1 LFSEVRVKAQTGVR
15 AVIVPLENE
24 KLSMFRIKCVVV
36 TGPARAIFYRTL
48 ILYLAPPP
56 NPHIMIR
63 ETPEDFVTII
73 RSYSPDPNKPVAAAR
88 KDHSTFYATFPL
100 GERPVVEPVDIR
112 EDLKGY
118 WCSVPESLPGRTI
131 LFFHGGGFTMGS
143 TEDHLGLIAL
153 IATAARARVFS
164 VDYRLAPEHVYPAAA
179 EDALAAYR
187 YLVLNELP
195 PHQIIP
201 AGISAGGTLVLG
213 LLLSIREHK
222 LLFPPAAIAMSP
234 AVDMLFGGASVVANK
249 DKDWITPAW
258 LTSIRTVYLAGHDPN
273 DPTASP
279 VHANLSHLPR
289 LYIQAGTHELLFDDI
304 SAFVKKAKWAGVVVR
319 FEIWE
324 GMFHCWQMFGEH
336 APEGQEA
343 LEHIGAYVQDVF
355 TR

>member
-1 LFSEVRVKAQTGVR
+1 MFRVK
-15 AVIVPLENE
+15 
-24 KLSMFRIKCVVV
+24 CVAV
-36 TGPARAIFYRTL
+36 TGRSQVPFFRTL

-63 ETPEDFVTII
+63 ETPEDFVAII
-73 RSYSPDPNKPVAAAR
+73 RAYSPDLKKPVAAVR
-88 KDHSTFYATFPL
+88 KDFSTFYDNFHH
-100 GERPVVEPVDIR
+100 GERPLVEPVDIR

-118 WCSVPESLPGRTI
+118 WCSVPESLPDRNI
-131 LFFHGGGFTMGS
+131 LFFHGGGFAVGS
-143 TEDHLGLIAL
+143 TEDYLGIIAR

-187 YLVLNELP
+187 YLVLHDHP

-201 AGISAGGTLVLG
+201 VGISAGGTLVLG
-213 LLLSIREHK
+213 LLLSLREHK
-222 LLFPPAAIAMSP
+222 LLFPPAAVSMSP

-249 DKDWITPAW
+249 DKDWITPAR
-258 LTSIRTVYLAGHDPN
+258 LDAIRIVYLAGHDPN

-279 VHANLSHLPR
+279 IHANLSHLPR

-324 GMFHCWQMFGEH
+324 GMFHCWQMFGEQVS
-336 APEGQEA
+336 EGQEA
-343 LEHIGAYVQDVF
+343 VEHIGAYVQEVF

>member
-1 LFSEVRVKAQTGVR
+1 
-15 AVIVPLENE
+15 
-24 KLSMFRIKCVVV
+24 MV
-36 TGPARAIFYRTL
+36 TGYARAPFFRTL

-63 ETPEDFVTII
+63 ETPEDFVNILK
-73 RSYSPDPNKPVAAAR
+73 SYSPDPTKPIAAVR
-88 KDHSTFYATFPL
+88 KEFSALYATFQH
-100 GERPVVEPVDIR
+100 GERPLVEPVDIR
-112 EDLKGY
+112 EGLKGY
-118 WCSVPESLPGRTI
+118 WCSVPASLPDRTV
-131 LFFHGGGFTMGS
+131 LFFHGGGFTVGS
-143 TEDHLGLIAL
+143 TEDHFGLIAH

-164 VDYRLAPEHVYPAAA
+164 VDYRLAPEHVYPAAP

-187 YLVLNELP
+187 YLVLHDHP

-201 AGISAGGTLVLG
+201 VGISAGGTLVLG

-222 LLFPPAAIAMSP
+222 LLFPPAAVSLSP

-249 DKDWITPAW
+249 EKDWITPAR
-258 LTSIRTVYLAGHDPN
+258 LHSIRTVYLAGHDPN

-279 VHANLSHLPR
+279 IHANLSHLPR

-324 GMFHCWQMFGEH
+324 GMFHCWHIFSEQV
-336 APEGQEA
+336 PEGHEA
-343 LEHIGAYVQDVF
+343 VEHVGAYVQEVF
-355 TR
+355 SR

>member
-1 LFSEVRVKAQTGVR
+1 
-15 AVIVPLENE
+15 
-24 KLSMFRIKCVVV
+24 MVV
-36 TGPARAIFYRTL
+36 TGYRNSCTL
-48 ILYLAPPP
+48 ILYLTPPP
-56 NPHIMIR
+56 KTLIMIR

-73 RSYSPDPNKPVAAAR
+73 RSYSPDINKPVAEVR
-88 KDHSTFYATFPL
+88 KDFSTFFGTFQH
-100 GERPVVEPVDIR
+100 GERPLVEPVDIR

-118 WCSVPESLPGRTI
+118 LCSVPESLPGRTI
-131 LFFHGGGFTMGS
+131 LFFHSGGFTMGT
-143 TEDHLGLIAL
+143 TEDHLGIVAR

-179 EDALAAYR
+179 EDALAAYQ
-187 YLVLNELP
+187 YLVNHDHP

-201 AGISAGGTLVLG
+201 VGISTGGTLVLG

-234 AVDMLFGGASVVANK
+234 AVDMLFGGASMITNK
-249 DKDWITPAW
+249 DNDWITPAR
-258 LTSIRTVYLAGHDPN
+258 LEAIRTVYLTGHDPN

-279 VHANLSHLPR
+279 IHANLSHLPR

-304 SAFVKKAKWAGVVVR
+304 AAFVKKAKWAGVVVR

-324 GMFHCWQMFGEH
+324 KMFHCWQMFEEH
-336 APEGQEA
+336 IPEGQEA
-343 LEHIGAYVQDVF
+343 VEHIGAYVQEVF

>member
-1 LFSEVRVKAQTGVR
+1 
-15 AVIVPLENE
+15 
-24 KLSMFRIKCVVV
+24 
-36 TGPARAIFYRTL
+36 
-48 ILYLAPPP
+48 
-56 NPHIMIR
+56 MIR

-73 RSYSPDPNKPVAAAR
+73 RSYSPDIKKPVAEVR
-88 KDHSTFYATFPL
+88 KDFAAFFATFQH
-100 GERPVVEPVDIR
+100 GERPLVEPVVIQK
-112 EDLKGY
+112 DLMGF
-118 WCSVPESLPGRTI
+118 WCSVPESLQDRTI
-131 LFFHGGGFTMGS
+131 LFFHSGEFTMGT
-143 TEDHLGLIAL
+143 TEDHLGLIAR

-187 YLVLNELP
+187 YLILHDRP

-201 AGISAGGTLVLG
+201 VGISTGGTLVLG
-213 LLLSIREHK
+213 LLLSVREHK
-222 LLFPPAAIAMSP
+222 LPFPPAAIAMSP
-234 AVDMLFGGASVVANK
+234 AVDMLFGGASMVANK
-249 DKDWITPAW
+249 DKDWITPSRLEA
-258 LTSIRTVYLAGHDPN
+258 IRTVYLAGHDPN

-324 GMFHCWQMFGEH
+324 KMFHCWQMFEEH
-336 APEGQEA
+336 VPEGQEA
-343 LEHIGAYVQDVF
+343 VEHIGAYVQEVF